1 MEMPNV
7 LAVIL
12 AGGAGSRLSV
22 LSEKRAKPS
31 VPFGGKFRIIDFC
44 LSNCVNSGI
53 EHIAVLTQYRP
64 RSLQEHIGIGKA
76 WDLDRRRG
84 GIELL
89 QPQLMT
95 EGGGWYRGTA
105 DAIFQNR
112 RYIATRD
119 FDRILILSGDH
130 IYKMDYRLFYEFAR
144 TKNADVAIATMP
156 VSLDEV
162 SRFGI
167 VYTDAEDRIT
177 GFEEKPQRADSRLAS
192 MGIYLFKKDLL
203 LDAVVENAQSEGTS
217 HDFGRDIIPMLL
229 ARGAKLY
236 AYNYTGYW
244 RDVGTLQS
252 YWEANMDTLGAE
264 PKLNLF
270 DRGWPIQ
277 TASMGPPPVKF
288 GRRAS
293 VANSLVCA
301 GCIINGRVVNS
312 VLFPGTIIHQNA
324 VVISSIIMNDCL
336 ISSNCILERVIMDK
350 RVITGQ
356 GVRIGLGEEDLPN
369 QEFPHIL
376 NSGLTVIGKNTFIPD
391 KMIIGRNCL
400 VGADIT
406 GEDFPLESIVKSGHN
421 VIKRTKAS
429 GAV

>member
-1 MEMPNV
+1 MLDV

-53 EHIAVLTQYRP
+53 DHIAVLTQYRP

-84 GIELL
+84 GVEVL
-89 QPQLMT
+89 QPQLMP

-105 DAIFQNR
+105 DAIYQNR
-112 RYIATRD
+112 RYIATRA
-119 FDRILILSGDH
+119 FDYILILSGDH
-130 IYKMDYRLFYEFAR
+130 IYKMDYRLFYEFGR
-144 TKNADVAIATMP
+144 TKDADVVMATMP
-156 VSLDEV
+156 ISPDEV

-167 VYTDAEDRIT
+167 VYADREDRIT
-177 GFEEKPQRADSRLAS
+177 KFEEKPQKAESNLAS
-192 MGIYLFKKDLL
+192 MGIYLFKKNLL
-203 LDAVVENAQSEGTS
+203 LDVVVENARSEDTS

-229 ARGAKLY
+229 SRGAKLY

-264 PKLNLF
+264 PKFNLF
-270 DRGWPIQ
+270 DRGWPIY

-288 GRRAS
+288 GRYAS
-293 VANSLVCA
+293 VSNSLISA

-312 VLFPGTIIHQNA
+312 VLFPGTIVHQNG

-336 ISSNCILERVIMDK
+336 ISRNCILERVIMDK
-350 RVITGQ
+350 RVITGE

-369 QEFPHIL
+369 QEFPNIL
-376 NSGLTVIGKNTFIPD
+376 NTGLTVIGKNTVIPD
-391 KMIIGRNCL
+391 KMVIGRNCL
-400 VGADIT
+400 VGSDIT
-406 GEDFPLESIVKSGHN
+406 AEDFPREPFLKSGCS
-421 VIKRTKAS
+421 IIRRAKA
-429 GAV
+429 GGTT